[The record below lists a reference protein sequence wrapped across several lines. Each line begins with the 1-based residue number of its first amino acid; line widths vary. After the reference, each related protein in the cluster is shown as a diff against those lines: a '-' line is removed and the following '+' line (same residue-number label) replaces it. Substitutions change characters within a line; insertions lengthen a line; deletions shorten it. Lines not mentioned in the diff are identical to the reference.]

1 MAGGRP
7 PKGGG
12 TEVNLV
18 RTRARNPKAKAQ
30 AAAAATIATTL
41 QAQAAASGAKVFTLY
56 GEPPE
61 QSAAAAQPSDE
72 RTPTS
77 LAFYRSLM
85 EA

>member
-30 AAAAATIATTL
+30 AEAAATIASTL

-56 GEPPE
+56 GEPPAPTAV
-61 QSAAAAQPSDE
+61 QAPAQDT
-72 RTPTS
+72 RTPTA
-77 LAFYRSLM
+77 LAFYRALG